1 MIHVK
6 YNNIDIPI
14 YEFDDAK
21 PLIKQLSNDHAGDL
35 TTVARGGRGR
45 NKVEYYN
52 YPCSFDIETTTIR
65 SGELDY
71 NAGADAPPV
80 AFPYLFQWN
89 IYGHVIMCRTYEHA
103 EKIFNWITEYF
114 KTAIN
119 RRLIF
124 FIHNLNFEYVFFKK
138 IWKIKPELCFALDD
152 KHPVTIV
159 TNDGL
164 MFRDSYKMSNM
175 SLETLTKD
183 WGKIYKKDKELID
196 YTILR
201 TPYTPLDDNTLLYSA
216 LDVLSL
222 SESILNYLK
231 GHGEPIWT
239 NCPTATSFIR
249 KSLKAQVGINVKYK
263 TQEQKEYFKMLKRQQ
278 MDADILKML
287 IRCARGGNTHCNR
300 KYTGMILH
308 DVYHGDIC
316 SSYPAQMVCY
326 PEFPLGVWR
335 PLDSGAYVEDI
346 ELFERNG
353 YCTMFD
359 IVLINPK
366 LKDHVTVPYISIS
379 KMVVLKG
386 FQLDMTDNGRYIS
399 GSEQIKISILGIEWK
414 IIKEQYD
421 FDDAI
426 ILKGY
431 FTNKGYL
438 PDIVRRFVLD
448 LYGRKTELKNV
459 ESKEEYKIAKQ
470 GCNSI
475 YGMAMTNPLR
485 LQYEMTDNGIEEK
498 PPQDIAEFLEKFQR
512 SSGYF
517 INYSAGVYIA
527 ALGRIYLQRMID
539 AVGDDF
545 VYCDT
550 DSIFALNAEESRK
563 KILKLEKEITEYQRK
578 CGLELTYY
586 DINGNPHELGSIDEE
601 DTVSMRCWGAKK
613 YATVYNGKLTC
624 TVAGV
629 PKKKGAEI
637 IGDLEHFKLGLNFK
651 GDITGKLCLW
661 YNDDMNMIL
670 HDNGRTFKVLS
681 NVAMLPVD
689 YLLSM
694 SQDYMNCLSIEGNFN
709 WKFTEYEE

>member
-1 MIHVK
+1 ME
-6 YNNIDIPI
+6 NN
-14 YEFDDAK
+14 K
-21 PLIKQLSNDHAGDL
+21 
-35 TTVARGGRGR
+35 R
-45 NKVEYYN
+45 
-52 YPCSFDIETTTIR
+52 TIR
-65 SGELDY
+65 
-71 NAGADAPPV
+71 
-80 AFPYLFQWN
+80 
-89 IYGHVIMCRTYEHA
+89 
-103 EKIFNWITEYF
+103 
-114 KTAIN
+114 
-119 RRLIF
+119 
-124 FIHNLNFEYVFFKK
+124 
-138 IWKIKPELCFALDD
+138 
-152 KHPVTIV
+152 
-159 TNDGL
+159 
-164 MFRDSYKMSNM
+164 
-175 SLETLTKD
+175 
-183 WGKIYKKDKELID
+183 
-196 YTILR
+196 
-201 TPYTPLDDNTLLYSA
+201 
-216 LDVLSL
+216 
-222 SESILNYLK
+222 
-231 GHGEPIWT
+231 
-239 NCPTATSFIR
+239 
-249 KSLKAQVGINVKYK
+249 
-263 TQEQKEYFKMLKRQQ
+263 
-278 MDADILKML
+278 
-287 IRCARGGNTHCNR
+287 
-300 KYTGMILH
+300 
-308 DVYHGDIC
+308 
-316 SSYPAQMVCY
+316 
-326 PEFPLGVWR
+326 
-335 PLDSGAYVEDI
+335 
-346 ELFERNG
+346 
-353 YCTMFD
+353 
-359 IVLINPK
+359 
-366 LKDHVTVPYISIS
+366 
-379 KMVVLKG
+379 
-386 FQLDMTDNGRYIS
+386 
-399 GSEQIKISILGIEWK
+399 
-414 IIKEQYD
+414 

-459 ESKEEYKIAKQ
+459 ESKEEEYKIAKQ

-586 DINGNPHELGSIDEE
+586 DINGDPHELGSIDEE

-670 HDNGRTFKVLS
+670 HDNGRSFKVLS